1 MKQGKEQIYTQ
12 MRGNGGLDWDYSNVS
27 RKKSLNNVYIL
38 TLAPTRLPTELE
50 IKCETK
56 KEL

>member
-1 MKQGKEQIYTQ
+1 
-12 MRGNGGLDWDYSNVS
+12 MRGNGGLDWGYSNVS